1 MRSHHS
7 VSDSVGLLLLRV
19 ARLAHLKFGPDG
31 PGAKKLLH
39 RPVARLPLEIE
50 KRMLRRLRWSRVL
63 SRALMRRGMQA
74 HCAVVKRGET
84 MTPRGACG

>member
-1 MRSHHS
+1 MGAHNAIGS
-7 VSDSVGLLLLRV
+7 VVRFLLFWI
-19 ARLAHLKFGPDG
+19 ARLTHLKLGADG
-31 PGAKKLLH
+31 TRTQKLLH
-39 RPVARLPLEIE
+39 SLIARLPLEIE